1 MILDPRKRRALRTDI
16 ADRTALVALIGLLLA
31 SCDAIPVR
39 TPTTT
44 SRAAGAAP
52 FGTGVAVTATG
63 SPPAPASATQPTPLV
78 SSSSSARTRYAL
90 SVHFDYMSHHLSVEQ
105 VATYVNSSSQDLA
118 ELLFVV
124 ESNRQPNVFRL
135 TGLAWAGGQA
145 VAGYAL
151 DGALLRVPLPAS
163 LRPGQAVTLS
173 LSYEL
178 SLPAQASPFGYTPRQ
193 TNLGDWYPF
202 VPPYTA
208 DRGWLIHEPGAI
220 GEHLVYDV
228 ADYQVEIVLAGPMTG
243 IEIAAGGVMSRTDHG
258 VLCYQLPAARSFAWS
273 ASHEYRVLTEQAGA
287 TTVVA
292 YVLPE
297 HQVAGEAMLQ
307 AVASALAIYSERFV
321 PYPYAGLTVV
331 ESEFPDGME
340 YHGLFFLGQEY
351 LADYD
356 GGPQGYLTAIAVHE
370 TAHQWWYGLTGN
382 DQAIAPW
389 LDEALATY
397 SELLFYETAY
407 PDLTDWWWS
416 FRVRRFNPT
425 GWVNSAI
432 TDHAGFR
439 PYVDAVYLR
448 GAMFL
453 DGLRKAMGDERFFAF
468 LQAHARQGE
477 LNQMTTADF
486 FNLLPAHTEADLKP
500 LISEYFGP

>member
-1 MILDPRKRRALRTDI
+1 M
-16 ADRTALVALIGLLLA
+16 
-31 SCDAIPVR
+31 
-39 TPTTT
+39 
-44 SRAAGAAP
+44 
-52 FGTGVAVTATG
+52 
-63 SPPAPASATQPTPLV
+63 
-78 SSSSSARTRYAL
+78 
-90 SVHFDYMSHHLSVEQ
+90 
-105 VATYVNSSSQDLA
+105 
-118 ELLFVV
+118 
-124 ESNRQPNVFRL
+124 
-135 TGLAWAGGQA
+135 
-145 VAGYAL
+145 
-151 DGALLRVPLPAS
+151 
-163 LRPGQAVTLS
+163 
-173 LSYEL
+173 SYEL
-178 SLPAQASPFGYTPRQ
+178 SLPAQAAPFGYTPRQ

-228 ADYQVEIVLAGPMTG
+228 ADYQVEIVLAGPMTD
-243 IEIAAGGVMSRTDHG
+243 IEIAAGGVMSQTDHG
-258 VLCYQLPAARSFAWS
+258 VLRYQLPAARSFAWS
-273 ASHEYRVLTEQAGA
+273 ASHEYRVLTGQAGA

-292 YVLPE
+292 YVFPE
-297 HQVAGEAMLQ
+297 HQVAGEAMLR
-307 AVASALAIYSERFV
+307 AVASALAIYSQRFV
-321 PYPYAGLTVV
+321 PYPYAGLIVV

-351 LADYD
+351 LAGYD

-370 TAHQWWYGLTGN
+370 TAHQWWYGRVGN
-382 DQAIAPW
+382 DQAITPW

-407 PDLTDWWWS
+407 PGLTDWWWS

-432 TDHAGFR
+432 YDHAGFR

-453 DGLRKAMGDERFFAF
+453 DGLRKAMDDEPFFTF
-468 LQAHARQGE
+468 LQAYARQGE

-486 FNLLPAHTEADLKP
+486 FNLLPAHTESNLKP
-500 LISEYFGP
+500 LISEYFKP